1 MTSKRVSHMLSNQ
14 ATLLSTRLSTR
25 STRCEMMTKTPWL
38 DWSRAVHSVLY
49 EKMSIQVKERASASG
64 AVKVTAKKHRWYLGG
79 FASAMAAC
87 CTHPLDLLKV
97 RVHNWDNCKAW
108 KFHLHLLST
117 VFWCIELTLV
127 WLKVWINRKRKNIAF
142 IVRFFI
148 SS

>member
-1 MTSKRVSHMLSNQ
+1 MHFTYTYVEKSRPDDLKEVSHMLSNQ

-25 STRCEMMTKTPWL
+25 TM
-38 DWSRAVHSVLY
+38 SRRWRKHLAWTDQGQFIQFFD

-97 RVHNWDNCKAW
+97 RPQLRQLQGVEISFAFAFGSFSDALN
-108 KFHLHLLST
+108 LL
-117 VFWCIELTLV
+117 
-127 WLKVWINRKRKNIAF
+127 
-142 IVRFFI
+142 
-148 SS
+148 